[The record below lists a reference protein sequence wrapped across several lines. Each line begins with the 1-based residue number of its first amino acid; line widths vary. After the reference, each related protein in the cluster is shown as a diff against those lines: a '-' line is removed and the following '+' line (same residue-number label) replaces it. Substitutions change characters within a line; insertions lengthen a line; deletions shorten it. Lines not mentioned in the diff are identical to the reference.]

1 MRTEGVVRGE
11 LAPVPLNCR
20 TAAESVPHGRFLIS
34 SGHFRYH
41 DAVNFRRRT
50 RVRRSSPARPL
61 VRPFLPRSH
70 SLNKGRF
77 LDTLLQFAN
86 LVLHI
91 DKFLG
96 VFIHEY
102 GAWVYAVLFLIVF
115 CETGLVVLPF
125 LPGDS
130 LLFIGGAFC
139 ATGEMNLGLLIVLLL
154 VAAIAGNTVNY
165 MVGRAIGPRVFN
177 SHIPLL
183 ERFLDRA
190 ALQKT
195 HNFYEKH
202 GGKTIVLARFIPV
215 VRTFAPFV
223 AGASEM
229 TVSRFQLFNI
239 LGALL
244 WVLLLVL
251 LGYFFGNIPFIRQYL
266 NLIVLVGIGAA
277 VVPVV
282 LGAVW
287 KMTRK
292 NTSKAGTR

>member
-1 MRTEGVVRGE
+1 MGSQALVTRQIFNRGE
-11 LAPVPLNCR
+11 ALSVSCRGQFAAACPLFACAHPQ
-20 TAAESVPHGRFLIS
+20 AAR
-34 SGHFRYH
+34 
-41 DAVNFRRRT
+41 
-50 RVRRSSPARPL
+50 
-61 VRPFLPRSH
+61 RPFLH
-70 SLNKGRF
+70 AHTGLKGRS
-77 LDTLLQFAN
+77 LDTLLHFLN

-96 VFIHEY
+96 DFIQVY

-139 ATGEMNLGLLIVLLL
+139 ATGQMDLGLLILLL
-154 VAAIAGNTVNY
+154 LIAAIAGNTTNY
-165 MVGRAIGPRVFN
+165 LIGRAIGPRVFD
-177 SHIPLL
+177 SHISVL

-223 AGASEM
+223 AGASSM
-229 TVSRFQLFNI
+229 TWSRFQLFNV

-244 WVLLLVL
+244 WVLLLTL

-266 NLIVLVGIGAA
+266 NVIVLVGIGAA
-277 VVPVV
+277 IVPVV
-282 LGAVW
+282 LGALW
-287 KMTRK
+287 KMLRK
-292 NTSKAGTR
+292 KDANAGNH

>member
-1 MRTEGVVRGE
+1 M
-11 LAPVPLNCR
+11 
-20 TAAESVPHGRFLIS
+20 
-34 SGHFRYH
+34 
-41 DAVNFRRRT
+41 
-50 RVRRSSPARPL
+50 
-61 VRPFLPRSH
+61 
-70 SLNKGRF
+70 
-77 LDTLLQFAN
+77 DTLLQFAN

-154 VAAIAGNTVNY
+154 VAAVVGNTVNY
-165 MVGRAIGPRVFN
+165 MVGRSIGPRVFN
-177 SHIPLL
+177 SHIPFL
-183 ERFLDRA
+183 ERFLDRS

-229 TVSRFQLFNI
+229 TVSRFQLFNV

-244 WVLLLVL
+244 WVLLLVF

-282 LGAVW
+282 LGALW
-287 KMTRK
+287 KVTRK
-292 NTSKAGTR
+292 NAVGKSGSR

>member
-1 MRTEGVVRGE
+1 
-11 LAPVPLNCR
+11 
-20 TAAESVPHGRFLIS
+20 
-34 SGHFRYH
+34 
-41 DAVNFRRRT
+41 
-50 RVRRSSPARPL
+50 
-61 VRPFLPRSH
+61 
-70 SLNKGRF
+70 
-77 LDTLLQFAN
+77 LDTLLQFVN

-96 VFIHEY
+96 VFIHQY

-139 ATGEMNLGLLIVLLL
+139 ASGEMSLGLLIVLLL
-154 VAAIAGNTVNY
+154 VAAVGGNTVNY
-165 MVGRAIGPRVFN
+165 LIGKAIGPKVFN
-177 SHIPLL
+177 SHIPVF

-195 HNFYEKH
+195 HNFYERH

-223 AGASEM
+223 AGVSQM
-229 TVSRFQLFNI
+229 TISRFQLFNVA
-239 LGALL
+239 GALF

-266 NLIVLVGIGAA
+266 NVIVLVGAGAA
-277 VVPVV
+277 IVPVV
-282 LGAVW
+282 LAALWRMV
-287 KMTRK
+287 RK
-292 NTSKAGTR
+292 PAPRPGNQ